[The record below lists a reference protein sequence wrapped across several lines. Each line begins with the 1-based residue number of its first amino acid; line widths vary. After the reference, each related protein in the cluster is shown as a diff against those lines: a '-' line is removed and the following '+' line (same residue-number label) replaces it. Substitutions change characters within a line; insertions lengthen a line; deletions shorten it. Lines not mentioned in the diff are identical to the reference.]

1 MSRHVHLWFLTGI
14 IIGMTGTFSV
24 WLAAVMA
31 GDIWSTQWGWL
42 IAAIDAFVF
51 PWAFWEWRQRWKR
64 AFPNGRRPISH
75 ETRCRWDFARRKAEP
90 ACARRARDADWYIG
104 G

>member
-14 IIGMTGTFSV
+14 IIGITATFSA

-31 GDIWSTQWGWL
+31 GEIWSTQWGWL
-42 IAAIDAFVF
+42 VAVIDGVVF

-64 AFPNGRRPISH
+64 AFPKRTMSH
-75 ETRCRWDFARRKAEP
+75 EMRHRWDFSRRKVEP
-90 ACARRARDADWYIG
+90 ACARRTRDDDWYIG